1 LSVFLEV
8 RGKKEIMREEFE
20 VEVERDIPFKR
31 TEMGYNA
38 ILI

>member
-1 LSVFLEV
+1 VVFLEV
-8 RGKKEIMREEFE
+8 RGKKEIMREEF
-20 VEVERDIPFKR
+20 EVERDIPFKR